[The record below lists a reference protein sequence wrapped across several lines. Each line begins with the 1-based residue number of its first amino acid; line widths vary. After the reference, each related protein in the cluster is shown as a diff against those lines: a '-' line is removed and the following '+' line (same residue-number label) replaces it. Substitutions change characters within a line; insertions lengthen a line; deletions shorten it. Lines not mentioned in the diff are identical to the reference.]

1 MNGHV
6 VGINSSKIVATGY
19 EGLGFAIPSDTV
31 QPIVSDLIEYGY
43 VKDRA
48 MLGITGAYVDRMSA
62 SFYGLTQGFVVEKAT
77 SEEAQKAGLEMYDVI
92 TAIDDTQVTSAS
104 TISSYIANKK
114 PGETVTPD
122 GGESFLRKIRAG
134 EAGALRE
141 FRRIQLI
148 RVQVFF
154 INLLFFKQE
163 GRGLRRVP
171 PAL

>member
-1 MNGHV
+1 M
-6 VGINSSKIVATGY
+6 ATGY

-114 PGETVTPD
+114 PGETVTLTRPRD
-122 GGESFLRKIRAG
+122 FSY
-134 EAGALRE
+134 
-141 FRRIQLI
+141 
-148 RVQVFF
+148 F
-154 INLLFFKQE
+154 ISNTDNAQFTQTVS
-163 GRGLRRVP
+163 RRVDP
-171 PAL
+171 VSLSGG